1 MRKKREE
8 LDDVTL
14 ILRDLKSETWT
25 IRQDAVCR
33 IGRLDEPGT
42 LDELI
47 RRAQNEK
54 WYIREMVAAGIRSI
68 DSPLMA
74 GPLKHALKQGDD
86 CIRDACARS
95 LGLMRC
101 RDAEKLLEKAVSD
114 PDCRVRKT
122 ARTALEL
129 IRECADY

>member
-8 LDDVTL
+8 IDEVTL
-14 ILRDLKSETWT
+14 ILHDLKSETWT
-25 IRQDAVCR
+25 VRQAAVCR
-33 IGRLDEPGT
+33 IGQLEDPQILDD
-42 LDELI
+42 LMK
-47 RRAQNEK
+47 RAEKEK

-68 DSPLMA
+68 TNPDMA
-74 GPLKHALKQGDD
+74 EPMKRFLVHGDD
-86 CIRDACARS
+86 CLRDACARS

-101 RDAEKLLEKAVSD
+101 RHAEELLERAAED

-129 IRECADY
+129 IRECDR

>member
-1 MRKKREE
+1 MRKEREE
-8 LDDVTL
+8 LGEVTL

-33 IGRLDEPGT
+33 IGRLDDP
-42 LDELI
+42 LILAELMK
-47 RRAQNEK
+47 RAEHEK
-54 WYIREMVAAGIRSI
+54 WHIREMVAAGIRPISN
-68 DSPLMA
+68 PELAEPM
-74 GPLKHALKQGDD
+74 KEALVGGDD

-101 RDAEKLLEKAVSD
+101 RDAEHLLEKAVAD

-122 ARTALEL
+122 ACMALEL
-129 IRECADY
+129 IRERGD